1 MTLIQNQIKELKLLQ
16 VLAIGPCPLIRC
28 NKDIDVAIGKV
39 ILKCI
44 IPAASLHQAPCTVV
58 INLTPHFF
66 ISEELFNFLQP
77 LVR

>member
-28 NKDIDVAIGKV
+28 NKDIDVAIGKL

-58 INLTPHFF
+58 INRAYDF